1 MRRVSLNARL
11 MQDAAASDEIYV
23 ALFEITHP
31 DLPAPIR
38 LSTDNKDRLSED
50 PLYYGTRSTWRG
62 ADPITEP
69 YLWVVASAL
78 MPSDLEDAPASATL
92 ILENLDQRMA
102 EVVLSFT
109 EVATLHMACV
119 LASSPDL
126 VEAEFTDLSIT
137 AAEINAGEITL
148 SISREEIE
156 LEYVPGGRMTT
167 STFPGLWR

>member
-11 MQDAAASDEIYV
+11 IQDAPASDEIYV

-38 LSTDNKDRLSED
+38 LSTDNTERLSDD
-50 PLYYGTRSTWRG
+50 PLYYGTRSTWRNNHS
-62 ADPITEP
+62 TEP
-69 YLWVVASAL
+69 FLWVVASAL

-109 EVATLHMACV
+109 SVATLHMACV

-126 VEAEFTDLSIT
+126 VEAEYTDLFIT
-137 AAEINAGEITL
+137 TADINAGEITL
-148 SISREEIE
+148 SINREEIE
-156 LEYVPGGRMTT
+156 LHLVPGGRMTT
-167 STFPGLWR
+167 STFPGLYR